1 MSWRLLLATLAFI
14 GATLLLQPLYA
25 ADPAAGAK
33 KDTAQAADEAKP
45 EVKAAKFLRLAR
57 DKEGELISMD
67 TAIVRYLPKE
77 GAEGPTVDLIGAVHF
92 AEKDYYEALN
102 KQFEQ
107 YDVLLYEL
115 VAPEGKQTPK
125 RGQTG
130 NHPLAMVQNGMKDI
144 LELEHQL
151 EHIDYR
157 KPNMV
162 HADMTPEAFS
172 KKMAERNESFFQILM
187 KSLGQGIAQRG
198 QKQNQAA
205 DSGLG
210 MMVIWFSPHRATL
223 LRKLMAEQF
232 EDLENSMKFL
242 DGPGGSTI
250 ITERNKVALD
260 VLKKQVESGKRKVGI
275 FYGAGHMPDFERR
288 LIDDFG
294 LQRDEERWLIAW
306 DLTHKPR
313 GGTPTKG
320 EKPVSSPNSSAD
332 GSNQP
337 SSGPSKNR

>member
-1 MSWRLLLATLAFI
+1 MSWRSLLAA
-14 GATLLLQPLYA
+14 LLVLSAISLLRPLKA
-25 ADPAAGAK
+25 AEPAPPANKEAV
-33 KDTAQAADEAKP
+33 AAADEAKP
-45 EVKAAKFLRLAR
+45 DIKVAKFLRLSR
-57 DKEGELISMD
+57 DKEGELVSMD
-67 TAIVRYLPKE
+67 TAIVRYVPRE
-77 GAEGPTVDLIGAVHF
+77 GDGPAVDLIGAVHF
-92 AEKDYYEALN
+92 GEKEYYEALN

-125 RGQTG
+125 RGQTSS
-130 NHPLAMVQNGMKDI
+130 HPLAMVQNGMKDI

-151 EHIDYR
+151 EYIDYR

-187 KSLGQGIAQRG
+187 KSLGQGIAQQG
-198 QKQNQAA
+198 QKNQGA
-205 DSGLG
+205 DNGLG
-210 MMVIWFSPHRATL
+210 MMVVWFSPNRATL
-223 LRKLMAEQF
+223 LRKMMAAQF

-242 DGPGGSTI
+242 DGPNGSTI

-260 VLKKQVESGKRKVGI
+260 VLNKQIALGKRKIGI

-294 LQRDEERWLIAW
+294 LKRGDERWLVAW

-313 GGTPTKG
+313 AKTPAKG
-320 EKPVSSPNSSAD
+320 EKAPAEA
-332 GSNQP
+332 SNQP
-337 SSGPSKNR
+337 ASAASQNR